1 MVESQRAFPQSWAR
15 WRLQNY
21 SIYQVQRHFFPTIFC
36 ARGKRWWFGGC
47 GERSINVLSSRLGPY
62 QSCHHHYLSPTLV
75 IPPLPFLSQ
84 YLIQLQKELSTIPSL
99 QCAPYCTCLDIK
111 TSQIMCIEVNLIEIS
126 PPLTSPPLPALSIG
140 TNTLLVNQ
148 IFELLLIYQH
158 NHLYFMPFRQN
169 LFLFVPY
176 NVYPNRY
183 LHNTLQYNFFNTR
196 SAPAIMPS
204 FEINK
209 SVLLQYIN
217 VKKL

>member
-1 MVESQRAFPQSWAR
+1 MVESQRAFPSSWAR

-36 ARGKRWWFGGC
+36 ARGKRWWVGGC

-111 TSQIMCIEVNLIEIS
+111 DEGEATSHLFSRCSM
-126 PPLTSPPLPALSIG
+126 
-140 TNTLLVNQ
+140 LLQ
-148 IFELLLIYQH
+148 KGLAALLLNRVP
-158 NHLYFMPFRQN
+158 NHPPPEVDGVPEQKLSSRTICSYLVMPI
-169 LFLFVPY
+169 L
-176 NVYPNRY
+176 
-183 LHNTLQYNFFNTR
+183 
-196 SAPAIMPS
+196 
-204 FEINK
+204 
-209 SVLLQYIN
+209 
-217 VKKL
+217 